1 MNRFAENNQATDVC
15 EVIEIKSSRD
25 GVLERGE
32 QTLTVRKLS
41 QITTGWIFPC
51 GNCFPVNR
59 VGRRMVKRPLK
70 RGGLSIPASPDR
82 GGILYVRV
90 GRGPL

>member
-1 MNRFAENNQATDVC
+1 LFTVLREARQVGKGIVVNRFAENNQATDVC
-15 EVIEIKSSRD
+15 EVIEIESSRD

-59 VGRRMVKRPLK
+59 VGRRMVKTTDWK
-70 RGGLSIPASPDR
+70 A
-82 GGILYVRV
+82 
-90 GRGPL
+90 